1 MPSAAKT
8 ASNLDGVLGVPI
20 PDEEAKRTPP
30 SQFEG
35 EVPGL
40 LRDPGGVGM
49 PRRSGHVDPPCVDFQ
64 HEEHV
69 QRAQP
74 RSLHRKE
81 VGGED
86 PRGLVAQE
94 LGPCRRS
101 MSRSRAKPLA
111 TQQRANRGG
120 RDRDPELGQL
130 ALDPQASPTG
140 VLPAHTE
147 DEVSHLLGDRWP
159 PAERPAGVG
168 PLPTHQLTVPTKERL
183 RADQEGRPARTREC
197 PARRCEEQPIPTAKS
212 RPPHLSPED
221 G

>member
-30 SQFEG
+30 SQVEG

-74 RSLHRKE
+74 RSLHVKKSAARIPVAWLRKNSAH
-81 VGGED
+81 VGA
-86 PRGLVAQE
+86 PRRGA
-94 LGPCRRS
+94 GPSPSRRRS
-101 MSRSRAKPLA
+101 VRIAVAETVIPSLASSPLIRRHPQRGFSRPIRRMRSRTSSAM
-111 TQQRANRGG
+111 GG
-120 RDRDPELGQL
+120 
-130 ALDPQASPTG
+130 
-140 VLPAHTE
+140 LPP
-147 DEVSHLLGDRWP
+147 GDR
-159 PAERPAGVG
+159 
-168 PLPTHQLTVPTKERL
+168 
-183 RADQEGRPARTREC
+183 RA
-197 PARRCEEQPIPTAKS
+197 
-212 RPPHLSPED
+212 
-221 G
+221 